1 MTPEPRP
8 SRLSMV
14 RDGFRTDV
22 AKTGRLVVGLD
33 KIVEDPK
40 NERKVFRNMEGLVA
54 SVKAV
59 GLVEPITVVAL
70 ENGNY
75 QIITG
80 HRRYRAARIA
90 GVETVEVL
98 IREAEEEHQHRRKS
112 IVSNVQR
119 EDIGPVEMAEA
130 LQGLLDEDETIES
143 QVELAEIIGKDKT
156 WVSRMLRILT
166 LPEHLRAKVVTSQLS
181 IPYDPVTWI
190 ARIED
195 AVVQESLID
204 ELVAGATVRDIREKI
219 NQHKGVTTTAQAPA
233 EKVKA
238 NPKQVYHTE
247 QKATV
252 IVQSETKSLSMD
264 RVVAALQEALK
275 IARRDTT

>member
-1 MTPEPRP
+1 
-8 SRLSMV
+8 MV

-59 GLVEPITVVAL
+59 GLVEPITVIAL
-70 ENGNY
+70 ENGSY

-98 IREAEEEHQHRRKS
+98 IREPEEEHQHRRKS

-195 AVVQESLID
+195 AVVQESLIE
-204 ELVAGATVRDIREKI
+204 ELLAGATVRDIRERI
-219 NQHKGVTTTAQAPA
+219 NQHKGVTTAAPG

-238 NPKQVYHTE
+238 KPKQVYHTE

-252 IVQSETKSLSMD
+252 IVQSETKSLSID